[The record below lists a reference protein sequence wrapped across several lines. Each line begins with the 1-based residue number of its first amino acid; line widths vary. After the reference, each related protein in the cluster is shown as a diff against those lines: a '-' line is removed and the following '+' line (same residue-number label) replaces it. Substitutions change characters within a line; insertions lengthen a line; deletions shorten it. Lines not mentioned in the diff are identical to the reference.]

1 MQTLSTNNLKKLY
14 KSDYLAWY
22 EMTLEQI
29 KNDQLNDLDLDSL
42 SEVLENLVRDTKRSG
57 ESYLRQIIIHL
68 LLIEYWEAESINRR
82 RWAAEI
88 VNFRNELETDMTRN
102 LRKHLNEEKENN
114 YQKAIKYVIA
124 KTGLKKNTFPEQCPY
139 TLEQLIN
146 DDWFSDTINI
156 QFFHFIYLTKFFL
169 CWFLYNPSSCKKS
182 IIKILHLFDSFSIQ

>member
-29 KNDQLNDLDLDSL
+29 KNNQLNDLDLDSL

-57 ESYLRQIIIHL
+57 ESYLRQIIIYL

-82 RWAAEI
+82 HWAAEI
-88 VNFRNELETDMTRN
+88 VNFRNELETDMTMN

-156 QFFHFIYLTKFFL
+156 QF
-169 CWFLYNPSSCKKS
+169 
-182 IIKILHLFDSFSIQ
+182 

>member
-29 KNDQLNDLDLDSL
+29 KNDQLNDLDVDSL

-82 RWAAEI
+82 HWAAEI

-124 KTGLKKNTFPEQCPY
+124 KTGLEKNTFPEQCPY

-146 DDWFSDTINI
+146 DDWFSNTINI
-156 QFFHFIYLTKFFL
+156 QF
-169 CWFLYNPSSCKKS
+169 
-182 IIKILHLFDSFSIQ
+182 

>member
-1 MQTLSTNNLKKLY
+1 MQTLSTNSLINLKNLY

-29 KNDQLNDLDLDSL
+29 KNNQLN
-42 SEVLENLVRDTKRSG
+42 VRDTKRSG

-68 LLIEYWEAESINRR
+68 LLIEYWELESINRR
-82 RWAAEI
+82 HWAAEI
-88 VNFRNELETDMTRN
+88 VNFRSELETDMTTN

-124 KTGLKKNTFPEQCPY
+124 KTGLKKNIFPDQCPY
-139 TLEQLIN
+139 TLEQLID

-156 QFFHFIYLTKFFL
+156 EF
-169 CWFLYNPSSCKKS
+169 
-182 IIKILHLFDSFSIQ
+182 

>member
-102 LRKHLNEEKENN
+102 LRKHLNEEKE
-114 YQKAIKYVIA
+114 A
-124 KTGLKKNTFPEQCPY
+124 LR
-139 TLEQLIN
+139 
-146 DDWFSDTINI
+146 
-156 QFFHFIYLTKFFL
+156 YLL
-169 CWFLYNPSSCKKS
+169 C
-182 IIKILHLFDSFSIQ
+182 

>member
-29 KNDQLNDLDLDSL
+29 RNDQLNDLDLDSL

-82 RWAAEI
+82 HWAAEI

-156 QFFHFIYLTKFFL
+156 QF
-169 CWFLYNPSSCKKS
+169 
-182 IIKILHLFDSFSIQ
+182 